1 MNKEELTREIARRL
15 KEIRE
20 LYYEEYPDGD
30 FLDLYFRRNVV
41 SFNNA
46 YWEGAEDEGFL
57 IAYNENE
64 EGILINE
71 KYEDKEC

>member
-1 MNKEELTREIARRL
+1 MTREELTREIARRL

-20 LYYEEYPDGD
+20 LYYSVYPKGD
-30 FLDLYFRRNVV
+30 FLDLYVRRNVV

-46 YWEGAEDEGFL
+46 YWECGEDECFL

-71 KYEDKEC
+71 KYEDKIC